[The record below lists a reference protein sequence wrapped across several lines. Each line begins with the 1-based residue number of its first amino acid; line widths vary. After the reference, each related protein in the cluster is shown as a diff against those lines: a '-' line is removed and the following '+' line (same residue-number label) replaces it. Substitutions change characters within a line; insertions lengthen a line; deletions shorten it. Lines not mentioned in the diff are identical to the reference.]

1 MNSYAYIL
9 ESILQTLETE
19 IQKATEEKEEAHRE
33 IGKVL
38 LENKCDF
45 VILVGKDMSFC
56 VQVLKGKGSLE
67 YEYYENND
75 KESFTKIAERLL
87 KISRNKDIIV
97 FKGSHSMQ
105 LENIIGEV
113 TE

>member
-1 MNSYAYIL
+1 
-9 ESILQTLETE
+9 
-19 IQKATEEKEEAHRE
+19 
-33 IGKVL
+33 
-38 LENKCDF
+38 
-45 VILVGKDMSFC
+45 MSFC
-56 VQVLKGKGSLE
+56 VQVLKEKESLK

-75 KESFTKIAERLL
+75 KESFTKIADKLL
-87 KISRNKDIIV
+87 KISSDKDIIV